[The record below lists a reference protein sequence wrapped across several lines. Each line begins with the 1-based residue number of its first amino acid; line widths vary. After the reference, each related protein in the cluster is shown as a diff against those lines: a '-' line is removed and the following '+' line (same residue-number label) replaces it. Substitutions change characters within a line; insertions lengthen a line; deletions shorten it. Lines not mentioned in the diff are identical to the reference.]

1 MNQKLTLPQTI
12 FITIVSIILITTTL
26 FIPGMSI
33 LMVLA
38 LALIVVIGALSEKK
52 EVIASIS
59 VVILS
64 LVFMTHISNVL
75 NISLNYIIP
84 ATIIGIITKK
94 VLAYGNKDNKYEP
107 IFLGSIVFMLGLVL
121 NYIIS
126 KYLLDINLLESFKS
140 IMKEQLSTQIGSI
153 QESMSSL
160 QTISA
165 TEINEDFIIKMF
177 LNLMPMILFFR
188 AIFLSIF
195 IYFLGIFILK
205 KIKKVNL
212 DDVKFSKIYL
222 PGNAILISFVL
233 YIIIML
239 LKIVN
244 FPLSMDLILFN
255 LEMAFSILFLIQGM
269 AVSIFFIKK
278 WMKNGVLIKAMF
290 GIAAIVLFGIPSIS
304 ILGMIDCVFDFRKVR
319 SF

>member
-121 NYIIS
+121 NYLIS

-140 IMKEQLSTQIGSI
+140 IMKEQLSTQISSI

>member
-121 NYIIS
+121 NYLIS